1 MAEIPLNKFEKEK
14 RVIELHLKGKT
25 IRDISKEVRMSF
37 RDISKI
43 RKDYEK
49 TKRLETKKED
59 KHPTKNPKSH
69 L

>member
-1 MAEIPLNKFEKEK
+1 M
-14 RVIELHLKGKT
+14 
-25 IRDISKEVRMSF
+25 SKEVRMSF

-59 KHPTKNPKSH
+59 QPSNQKSKKPIYK
-69 L
+69 